1 MTKNVILPALTLDKT
16 EVMDYAVQASKL
28 RTNIR
33 TSRYDTAFAVQGP
46 GFRWRGPFA
55 FDGRS
60 CGVGHLLP
68 KSSAGIAAPWRCLQY
83 VVSRHLYEGLK
94 CVYSCGP
101 VSQGEP
107 PLAHPHSLKHSIA
120 RHSIKNG
127 VGIEG
132 LKTYLGHKTL
142 SSTGMY
148 LRIDDTEASA
158 AIVAALT
165 T

>member
-1 MTKNVILPALTLDKT
+1 MKRYGVAIGIPA
-16 EVMDYAVQASKL
+16 
-28 RTNIR
+28 
-33 TSRYDTAFAVQGP
+33 
-46 GFRWRGPFA
+46 
-55 FDGRS
+55 
-60 CGVGHLLP
+60 HL
-68 KSSAGIAAPWRCLQY
+68 
-83 VVSRHLYEGLK
+83 V
-94 CVYSCGP
+94 
-101 VSQGEP
+101 
-107 PLAHPHSLKHSIA
+107 HPHSLKHSIA